1 MRHRSATS
9 QPVKNMSKA
18 TKFLAT
24 ALIAAGVSATA
35 QATPIIIDFA
45 DLAGC
50 STPAETP
57 TCKASTQY
65 AGLSFSP
72 NNVAHTNAVG
82 DFTFPLTPRA
92 EDSPTFLRNSADGAS
107 FFFEILAGYHL
118 SSLTLDAAAN
128 SGGVSIFMVDVN
140 GGTSKPFKILNGLY
154 DWKYDEVIDLPAA
167 AVARV
172 QFQTTSAGRFAIDYL
187 RLDLT
192 PPTPS
197 PPPTIPEPAS
207 AGLVILALLG
217 AAASRCRKQA

>member
-1 MRHRSATS
+1 
-9 QPVKNMSKA
+9 MSKA

-35 QATPIIIDFA
+35 QAAAIIIDFE

-50 STPAETP
+50 STPETP
-57 TCKASTQY
+57 TCKAGTQY

-72 NNVAHTNAVG
+72 NNVAHTNVSG
-82 DFTFPLTPRA
+82 VFTAPLTPRA
-92 EDSPTFLRNSADGAS
+92 VDSPTFLRNSAAGAS

-140 GGTSKPFKILNGLY
+140 GGTSTPFEISNGLY
-154 DWKYDEVIDLPAA
+154 DWKYDEVIGLPAA

-172 QFQTTSAGRFAIDYL
+172 QFQTTSGRFAIDYL

>member
-50 STPAETP
+50 STPETP

-72 NNVAHTNAVG
+72 NNVAHTNAVN
-82 DFTFPLTPRA
+82 DFTAPLTPRA

-140 GGTSKPFKILNGLY
+140 GGTSTPFEITNGLY
-154 DWKYDEVIDLPAA
+154 DWQYDEVIDLPSA

-172 QFQTTSAGRFAIDYL
+172 EFQTTSAGRFAIDYL

>member
-50 STPAETP
+50 STPETP

-72 NNVAHTNAVG
+72 NNVAHTNAVN
-82 DFTFPLTPRA
+82 DFTAPLTPRA

-118 SSLTLDAAAN
+118 NSLTLDAAAN

-140 GGTSKPFKILNGLY
+140 GDRSTPFEILNGSYAWLY
-154 DWKYDEVIDLPAA
+154 DNVIDLPSA

-172 QFQTTSAGRFAIDYL
+172 EFQTTSAGRFAIDYL

>member
-1 MRHRSATS
+1 
-9 QPVKNMSKA
+9 MSKA

-35 QATPIIIDFA
+35 QAAAIIIDFA

-50 STPAETP
+50 STPAEIP
-57 TCKASTQY
+57 TCKAGTQY

-72 NNVAHTNAVG
+72 NNVAHTNVFG
-82 DFTFPLTPRA
+82 VFTAPATPRA

-140 GGTSKPFKILNGLY
+140 GGTSTPFKISSSRF
-154 DWKYDEVIDLPAA
+154 DWLYDEVIDLPAA

-172 QFQTTSAGRFAIDYL
+172 EFQTTSGRFAIDYL

-197 PPPTIPEPAS
+197 PPPTVPEPAS